1 MVPLYMGTFPECGF
15 SSSNQ
20 ETNDYGRKKGR
31 GLQLPSFFAG
41 EARSEG
47 RAAVNGNDSSRR
59 RLNRSYY
66 VQNGVAR

>member
-1 MVPLYMGTFPECGF
+1 MWLFDFQPWDG
-15 SSSNQ
+15 
-20 ETNDYGRKKGR
+20 TNDYRRKKGR

-59 RLNRSYY
+59 RLNGAKPIPP
-66 VQNGVAR
+66 Q